1 MTGTLTLHGLKGT
14 ADIDYGTTLPTSPTT
29 GQIFFQISDPW
40 YELPPVNSSDNGKI
54 LTVVG
59 GQWAAAAKQTELPSV
74 SSSDN
79 GKVLS
84 VVNGAWASS
93 NSLTTLSNNLG
104 NLSNLTTTTK
114 SSAVAA
120 INEVKAGVDTNS
132 DAIASLGT
140 VLTGAWTATSS
151 AATLVQLTQAIT
163 LTKGTWLVVITV
175 PYADSGTPVVT
186 FGPQSPYMDNQQF
199 GAAQANAD
207 QAFRILTVETTQQV
221 YAISGGSAA
230 VNYNSSFLVRG
241 GIKAV
246 KIGM

>member
-54 LTVVG
+54 LTVVS
-59 GQWAAAAKQTELPSV
+59 GQWTAVTKQNELPSV

-84 VVNGAWASS
+84 VVNGAWTSS

-104 NLSNLTTTTK
+104 NLSSLTTTTK
-114 SSAVAA
+114 TSAVAA

-132 DAIASLGT
+132 DAIATINGK
-140 VLTGAWTATSS
+140 LTDTGWTTIN
-151 AATLVQLTQAIT
+151 TTYPTYMRV
-163 LTKGTWLVVITV
+163 KNGF
-175 PYADSGTPVVT
+175 VT
-186 FGPQSPYMDNQQF
+186 INMRL
-199 GAAQANAD
+199 A
-207 QAFRILTVETTQQV
+207 
-221 YAISGGSAA
+221 GGSTPPDGTLLYTLPAA
-230 VNYNSSFLVRG
+230 YRPALEIAVPTQNLRGNLYIKPLNGEVSINANSGQTLNNYMAALVTYP
-241 GIKAV
+241 I
-246 KIGM
+246 

>member
-14 ADIDYGTTLPTSPTT
+14 ADIDYGTTLPASPTT

-54 LTVVG
+54 LTVVS
-59 GQWAAAAKQTELPSV
+59 GQWTAVTKQNELPSV

-104 NLSNLTTTTK
+104 DLSSLTTTIK

-120 INEVKAGVDTNS
+120 INEVKDGVDTNS
-132 DAIASLGT
+132 GAIANMKLVYFT
-140 VLTGAWTATSS
+140 ALNLTIPDGRTNLQTIDVDFSS
-151 AATLVQLTQAIT
+151 VVPSGKTLVGNT
-163 LTKGTWLVVITV
+163 VVKL
-175 PYADSGTPVVT
+175 G
-186 FGPQSPYMDNQQF
+186 
-199 GAAQANAD
+199 
-207 QAFRILTVETTQQV
+207 
-221 YAISGGSAA
+221 
-230 VNYNSSFLVRG
+230 NYNLPYRSADGAMNTWVDSVSDVT
-241 GIKAV
+241 K
-246 KIGM
+246 KIRIHSNATEWTNYTLRVILFFN

>member
-40 YELPPVNSSDNGKI
+40 YELPPVGSSDNGKI

-59 GQWAAAAKQTELPSV
+59 GQWTAAAKQNELPSV

-104 NLSNLTTTTK
+104 NLSSLTTTTK

-132 DAIASLGT
+132 DAIASLENR
-140 VLTGAWTATSS
+140 ANYWTLLNSISLPTSY
-151 AATLVQLTQAIT
+151 TEVQLYGSRKLSDYSVLIFTPNEGGWFRNSLIVSTTAFNANVGCAVYYPSNSSGAHIEVDIKPKSDT
-163 LTKGTWLVVITV
+163 SVEVKYI
-175 PYADSGTPVVT
+175 GTPY
-186 FGPQSPYMDNQQF
+186 GNLYLSMY
-199 GAAQANAD
+199 G
-207 QAFRILTVETTQQV
+207 IL
-221 YAISGGSAA
+221 
-230 VNYNSSFLVRG
+230 
-241 GIKAV
+241 
-246 KIGM
+246 

>member
-14 ADIDYGTTLPTSPTT
+14 ANIDYGTTLPTSPTT

-40 YELPPVNSSDNGKI
+40 YELPPVGSSDNGKI

-59 GQWAAAAKQTELPSV
+59 GQWTAATKQNELPSV

-93 NSLTTLSNNLG
+93 NSLNTLSNNLG
-104 NLSNLTTTTK
+104 NLSSLTTTTK

-132 DAIASLGT
+132 GAIANIIKN
-140 VLTGAWTATSS
+140 TGNISITTDANGNCNLSS
-151 AATLVQLTQAIT
+151 ILPSGAIP
-163 LTKGTWLVVITV
+163 I
-175 PYADSGTPVVT
+175 YAVG
-186 FGPQSPYMDNQQF
+186 
-199 GAAQANAD
+199 
-207 QAFRILTVETTQQV
+207 
-221 YAISGGSAA
+221 SGGSLGNGSNQFDWGF
-230 VNYNSSFLVRG
+230 VPFLIGDNRKSQT
-241 GIKAV
+241 ISV
-246 KIGM
+246 KIYYLQT